1 MHISV
6 YYIVPSE
13 CFEKINFFFFFFFFT
28 AANETHICVSRELD
42 AKSQAF

>member
-13 CFEKINFFFFFFFFT
+13 CFEKINFFFFFFFT